1 MPAIC
6 GLLLSPEIE
15 TIETHRFEDTPM
27 PRLPDLEAWAIF
39 AKVAETGSFARAAAD
54 LGTSKATVSKA
65 VSRLESRLGA
75 SLFHRTS
82 RRLALSELGRAA
94 AVSAARILAEGEA
107 AEAEATAQSATPR
120 GLVRLAVPMSFG
132 LAHVAPILPAFLDA
146 YLEVTIDLH
155 LSDALVDLVG
165 GFDLALRIAA
175 LADSSLRTRRLCQIR
190 RLLVGSPAYLDRAGR
205 PHHPRDLAEHA
216 CLGYAYLPT
225 PDRWAFVHTSG
236 VEVAVTPKGPL
247 RANNADALA
256 PALRASLGLA
266 IQPEFM
272 VWEDLAAGRLEAVM
286 RDWSLPEIALNLV
299 TPPGGLRPA
308 RVSVLIEYL
317 TRTLSAA
324 PWAAPAEGEGGGHP
338 R

>member
-1 MPAIC
+1 
-6 GLLLSPEIE
+6 
-15 TIETHRFEDTPM
+15 M
-27 PRLPDLEAWAIF
+27 PRLPDFEAWAIF

-54 LGTSKATVSKA
+54 LSLSKATVSKA

-107 AEAEATAQSATPR
+107 AEAEATAQSANPR
-120 GLVRLAVPMSFG
+120 GLVRLAAPMSFG
-132 LAHVAPILPAFLDA
+132 LAHVAPILPAFLDT
-146 YLEVTIDLH
+146 YPEVSIELH

-165 GFDLALRIAA
+165 GGSDLALRIAA
-175 LADSSLRTRRLCQIR
+175 LADSSLRARLLCQIR

-225 PDRWAFVHTSG
+225 PDRWTFIHTSG
-236 VEVAVTPKGPL
+236 EEVAVTPKGPL

-256 PALRASLGLA
+256 PALRAGLGLA

-286 RDWSLPEIALNLV
+286 HDWSLPEIALNLV
-299 TPPGGLRPA
+299 TPPGTLRPA
-308 RVSVLIEYL
+308 RVTILVEHLAQ
-317 TRTLSAA
+317 TLSAA
-324 PWAAPAEGEGGGHP
+324 PWASPAGAAV
-338 R
+338 RLTTRRSVSSQSQDLRD

>member
-1 MPAIC
+1 M
-6 GLLLSPEIE
+6 
-15 TIETHRFEDTPM
+15 
-27 PRLPDLEAWAIF
+27 RLPDLEAWAIF
-39 AKVAETGSFARAAAD
+39 AKVAETGSFARTAAE

-65 VSRLESRLGA
+65 VSRLEARLGA

-82 RRLALSELGRAA
+82 RRLALSEVGRT
-94 AVSAARILAEGEA
+94 AVVNAGRILAEGEA
-107 AEAEATAQSATPR
+107 AEATAQSTNPR
-120 GLVRLAVPMSFG
+120 GLVRLAAPMSFG
-132 LAHVAPILPAFLDA
+132 LAHVAPILPAFLGA
-146 YLEVTIDLH
+146 YPEVTIDLH
-155 LSDALVDLVG
+155 LSDALVDLVGG

-190 RLLVGSPAYLDRAGR
+190 RLLVGSPAYLDRMGR
-205 PHHPRDLAEHA
+205 PHHPRDLAGHA

-225 PDRWAFVHTSG
+225 PDRWTFVHTSG
-236 VEVAVTPKGPL
+236 EEVAVTPKGPL

-256 PALRASLGLA
+256 PALRAGLGLA

-324 PWAAPAEGEGGGHP
+324 PWAAAAEGEGDDATL
-338 R
+338 

>member
-1 MPAIC
+1 M
-6 GLLLSPEIE
+6 
-15 TIETHRFEDTPM
+15 FM

-54 LGTSKATVSKA
+54 LSLSKATVSKA
-65 VSRLESRLGA
+65 VSRLEARLGA

-82 RRLALSELGRAA
+82 RRLALSEVGRAA

-107 AEAEATAQSATPR
+107 AEAEATAQSATPH
-120 GLVRLAVPMSFG
+120 GLVRLAAPMSFG
-132 LAHVAPILPAFLDA
+132 LAHVAPILPAFLDV
-146 YLEVTIDLH
+146 YPEVAIDLH
-155 LSDALVDLVG
+155 LSDALVELVGG

-175 LADSSLRTRRLCQIR
+175 LADSSLRARRLCRVQ
-190 RLLVGSPAYLDRAGR
+190 RLLVGSPAYLDRKGC
-205 PHHPRDLAEHA
+205 PVHPRDLAEHA

-225 PDRWAFVHTSG
+225 PDRWTFVHVSG
-236 VEVAVTPKGPL
+236 EEAVVTPRGPL
-247 RANNADALA
+247 RANNADALT
-256 PALRASLGLA
+256 PALRAGLGLA

-272 VWEDLAAGRLEAVM
+272 VREDLAAGRLEAVM

-308 RVSVLIEYL
+308 RVSVLIDYL

-324 PWAAPAEGEGGGHP
+324 PWAGAAEMAVS
-338 R
+338 

>member
-1 MPAIC
+1 
-6 GLLLSPEIE
+6 
-15 TIETHRFEDTPM
+15 M

-54 LGTSKATVSKA
+54 LGLSKATVSKA
-65 VSRLESRLGA
+65 VSRLEARLGA

-107 AEAEATAQSATPR
+107 AEAEATAQSANPR
-120 GLVRLAVPMSFG
+120 GLVRLAAPMSFG

-146 YLEVTIDLH
+146 YPEVSIDLH
-155 LSDALVDLVG
+155 LSDALVDLVGG

-190 RLLVGSPAYLDRAGR
+190 RLLVGSPAYLDRMGR
-205 PHHPRDLAEHA
+205 PHHPRDLAGHA

-225 PDRWAFVHTSG
+225 PDRWTFIHTSG
-236 VEVAVTPKGPL
+236 EEVAVTPKGPL

-256 PALRASLGLA
+256 PALRAGLGLA

-272 VWEDLAAGRLEAVM
+272 VWDDLAAGRLEAVM

-324 PWAAPAEGEGGGHP
+324 PWAAAAEGSGDDHTLDRRQG
-338 R
+338 